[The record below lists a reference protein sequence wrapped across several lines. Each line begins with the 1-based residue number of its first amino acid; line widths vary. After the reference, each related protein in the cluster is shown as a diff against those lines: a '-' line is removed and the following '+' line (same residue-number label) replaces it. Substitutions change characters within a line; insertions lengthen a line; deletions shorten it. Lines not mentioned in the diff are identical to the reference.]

1 MIRQVQGCSH
11 GGRRWAGPP
20 GTLGQNWLRRLARK
34 FLTLSEKKLKIL
46 QGLLHFRNILI
57 HKMSLF
63 CVSGIFRK

>member
-1 MIRQVQGCSH
+1 M
-11 GGRRWAGPP
+11 GGAAQDSKSPPGDSGSKLVVPP
-20 GTLGQNWLRRLARK
+20 GTK
-34 FLTLSEKKLKIL
+34 ILTLSEKKLKIL